1 MSVPIAVSP
10 AVVRYRRE
18 LLDALQESG
27 FPPDQPPD
35 IFAWARGGSR
45 RAIILTLS
53 TRRELTAV
61 ARLQKRAD
69 AVVVVLLADLRP
81 SVYRQVLAAG
91 GFPVAWN
98 APPADVV
105 GVLEAAIN
113 GQELVPRGV
122 ATGVTTALASNPP
135 PEGGAAEPGAAAEL
149 GGMHPLDETELDI
162 LARVARGD
170 TDRRIATAL
179 RVSERTVRRR
189 LHMIF
194 SKLGVAS
201 RIQAGIYAAKIGLT
215 APDAVSRPAMKVTGW
230 RESSARGG

>member
-1 MSVPIAVSP
+1 MSVPVAVSP
-10 AVVRYRRE
+10 TVVRYRRE

-35 IFAWARGGSR
+35 IFAWARRGSR

-53 TRRELTAV
+53 TRKELTAV
-61 ARLQKRAD
+61 ARLQNRAD
-69 AVVVVLLADLRP
+69 TVAVVLLADPRP
-81 SVYRQVLAAG
+81 SAYRQVLAAG
-91 GFPVAWN
+91 GFPVAWDV
-98 APPADVV
+98 PAAGVV

-113 GQELVPRGV
+113 GQALVARGV
-122 ATGVTTALASNPP
+122 ATGVTSALASKTAPD
-135 PEGGAAEPGAAAEL
+135 GGAEKDGAAKPAATQ
-149 GGMHPLDETELDI
+149 PLNESELDI

-215 APDAVSRPAMKVTGW
+215 APDPVSCPPVTKGVRPSV
-230 RESSARGG
+230 RGG

>member
-35 IFAWARGGSR
+35 IFTWARGGNR

-53 TRRELTAV
+53 TRKEMSAV
-61 ARLQKRAD
+61 ARLQKKAD
-69 AVVVVLLADLRP
+69 AVVVVLLADPRP

-91 GFPVAWN
+91 GFPVAWSS
-98 APPADVV
+98 PPADVV

-113 GQELVPRGV
+113 GQELVARGID
-122 ATGVTTALASNPP
+122 TSLTRALASNPA
-135 PEGGAAEPGAAAEL
+135 PEGGATKADATAEPGVT
-149 GGMHPLDETELDI
+149 HPLDENELDI

-201 RIQAGIYAAKIGLT
+201 RIQAGIYAAKIGLA
-215 APDAVSRPAMKVTGW
+215 APDVRPTV
-230 RESSARGG
+230 RGG

>member
-10 AVVRYRRE
+10 TVVRYRQG

-27 FPPDQPPD
+27 FSPDQPPD
-35 IFAWARGGSR
+35 IFAWARGGGR
-45 RAIILTLS
+45 RAIILPLS
-53 TRRELTAV
+53 TRKELTAV
-61 ARLQKRAD
+61 ARLQSRAD
-69 AVVVVLLADLRP
+69 TVVVVLLADPRP

-91 GFPVAWN
+91 GFPVAWDV
-98 APPADVV
+98 PPADVV

-113 GQELVPRGV
+113 GQALVARGV
-122 ATGVTTALASNPP
+122 ATGITTGPASNAAPDD
-135 PEGGAAEPGAAAEL
+135 GAAEPGGL
-149 GGMHPLDETELDI
+149 HPLDETELDI

-179 RVSERTVRRR
+179 QVSERTVRRR

-201 RIQAGIYAAKIGLT
+201 RIQAGIYAARIGL
-215 APDAVSRPAMKVTGW
+215 AGPDAVSRPPVTKGVW
-230 RESSARGG
+230 PSVRGG

>member
-1 MSVPIAVSP
+1 MSVPVAVAP
-10 AVVRYRRE
+10 TVVRYRRG

-27 FPPDQPPD
+27 FPPGQPPD
-35 IFAWARGGSR
+35 IFAWARGGGR

-53 TRRELTAV
+53 TRKELTAV
-61 ARLQKRAD
+61 ARLQNRAD
-69 AVVVVLLADLRP
+69 TVVVVLLADPRP
-81 SVYRQVLAAG
+81 SAYRQVLAAG
-91 GFPVAWN
+91 GFPVAWDV
-98 APPADVV
+98 PPADVV

-113 GQELVPRGV
+113 GQALVARG
-122 ATGVTTALASNPP
+122 ATGLTTSLASNAAPD
-135 PEGGAAEPGAAAEL
+135 EGAAKPGAT
-149 GGMHPLDETELDI
+149 HPLDETELDI

-201 RIQAGIYAAKIGLT
+201 RIQAGIYAARIGLA
-215 APDAVSRPAMKVTGW
+215 APDAVEVR
-230 RESSARGG
+230 RR